1 MMYHCYKLNNSKTE
15 HISHIA
21 WERLSVSN
29 IVSCHG
35 YCCRSC
41 LIWCQLLL
49 KRSTCK
55 EASLDFSVFHTRCFL
70 LIDVVSC
77 FIASILSCV
86 KVTHFAPVPAF
97 HENQLCM
104 LQLELCACFT
114 EWFYTL
120 GILDVSFSELL
131 EACFAE
137 FYPLLVSASTIWHI
151 CGCDSA
157 VVFNIFN
164 IFTVVIFWFD
174 FPLRCWWYKDG
185 EVAGNIIEEKLSASS
200 Q

>member
-70 LIDVVSC
+70 LIDVVSS
-77 FIASILSCV
+77 FIASVFFLCESNSFCSCSSLSWKPTLHAAVRTLCLFYRMIL
-86 KVTHFAPVPAF
+86 HFGHFRCEFFRAF
-97 HENQLCM
+97 RSL
-104 LQLELCACFT
+104 F
-114 EWFYTL
+114 
-120 GILDVSFSELL
+120 FS
-131 EACFAE
+131 E

-164 IFTVVIFWFD
+164 IFTVVIFLVWFS
-174 FPLRCWWYKDG
+174 
-185 EVAGNIIEEKLSASS
+185 IEMLMVQRQRSCR
-200 Q
+200 